1 MRAPESGVGTRSQ
14 TEESSNSVSSTPI
27 KVLLIEDDAECAD
40 AMREMLSQE
49 KNPSFEVECA
59 KALHTGLER
68 ISKGQ
73 IQVVL
78 LDLNLPDSQGLGT
91 LIKVQPE
98 SKDVP
103 IIVITGHADETL
115 ALEALR
121 KGAQEYLV
129 KGEVHGRMLSRVI
142 RYAIERMRAEER
154 VKVEKAQAEHLAQE
168 LDRVVKQ
175 LKETHEEM
183 LRREKDL
190 ATGELAAVVAHEI
203 RNPLSIISMS
213 VQYLQSKF
221 DPKDPRREFAEA
233 IVRKVQKLDSITKRL
248 ISYGR
253 HRELRLVRRN
263 LTRCLSRALSLVK
276 LPCKAKGI
284 AITRRYSRK
293 IPLVMVD
300 EEMTDEFFTNLL
312 TNAVDAM
319 PRGGKLTLETAFDQE
334 RNEAVIKISDTG
346 CGILPKDRG
355 HLFKPFFSTK
365 KENGG
370 AGLGLAISRR
380 IVTDHGGTIAVKSR
394 HSGRQRGTAFT
405 IRLPVQGPRP
415 LPAPAAPPQAAL
427 AEPAGV
433 VK

>member
-1 MRAPESGVGTRSQ
+1 M
-14 TEESSNSVSSTPI
+14 SSPPI

-40 AMREMLSQE
+40 ALRLMLSQE
-49 KNPSFEVECA
+49 KSPSFEVECA
-59 KALHTGLER
+59 KTLHTGLEH

-73 IQVVL
+73 SQVVL
-78 LDLNLPDSQGLGT
+78 LDLNLPDSQGLDT
-91 LIKVQPE
+91 LVKVQPE
-98 SKDVP
+98 AKDIP

-129 KGEVHGRMLSRVI
+129 KGEVHGKMLSRVI
-142 RYAIERMRAEER
+142 RYAMERMRAEER
-154 VKVEKAQAEHLAQE
+154 VKAEKAQAEHLAKE
-168 LDRVVKQ
+168 LERVVKE
-175 LKETHEEM
+175 LKETQAEM

-233 IVRKVQKLDSITKRL
+233 IIRKVQKLDSITKRL

-263 LTRCLSRALSLVK
+263 LSRCLNGALSLVK
-276 LPCKAKGI
+276 PSCKTHGI
-284 AITRRYSRK
+284 AIVRRYSRK
-293 IPLVMVD
+293 IPLVMID
-300 EEMTDEFFTNLL
+300 EEMTDELFTNLL

-319 PRGGKLTLETAFDQE
+319 RRGGRLTLETAFDPE

-370 AGLGLAISRR
+370 AGLGLAISHR
-380 IVTDHGGTIAVKSR
+380 IVTDHGGTIAVETR
-394 HSGRQRGTAFT
+394 HSGPPRGTTFT
-405 IRLPVQGPRP
+405 LRLPVQGPRA
-415 LPAPAAPPQAAL
+415 LPVPTAPQQVAL

-433 VK
+433 QK

>member
-1 MRAPESGVGTRSQ
+1 V
-14 TEESSNSVSSTPI
+14 SNPPI

-40 AMREMLSQE
+40 ALRVMLSQE
-49 KNPSFEVECA
+49 KSPSFEVECA
-59 KALHTGLER
+59 KTLHTGLEHL
-68 ISKGQ
+68 SKGQ
-73 IQVVL
+73 SQVVL
-78 LDLNLPDSQGLGT
+78 LDLGLPDSQGLDT
-91 LIKVQPE
+91 LVKVQPE
-98 SKDVP
+98 AKDIP

-129 KGEVHGRMLSRVI
+129 KGEVHGKMLSRVI
-142 RYAIERMRAEER
+142 RYAMERMRAEER
-154 VKVEKAQAEHLAQE
+154 VKAEKAQAEHLAKE
-168 LDRVVKQ
+168 LERVVRE
-175 LKETHEEM
+175 LKETQAEM

-263 LTRCLSRALSLVK
+263 LTRCLGHALSLVK
-276 LPCKAKGI
+276 LPCKTKGI

-293 IPLVMVD
+293 IPLVMLD
-300 EEMTDEFFTNLL
+300 EEMTDELFTNLL

-319 PRGGKLTLETAFDQE
+319 PKGGKLVLETAFDQE
-334 RNEAVIKISDTG
+334 RNEAVIRISDTG
-346 CGILPKDRG
+346 CGIPPKDRG

-365 KENGG
+365 KEEGG
-370 AGLGLAISRR
+370 AGLGLAISHR
-380 IVTDHGGTIAVKSR
+380 IVTDHGGTIAVESR

-415 LPAPAAPPQAAL
+415 LPVPTAPQQAAL

-433 VK
+433 GK